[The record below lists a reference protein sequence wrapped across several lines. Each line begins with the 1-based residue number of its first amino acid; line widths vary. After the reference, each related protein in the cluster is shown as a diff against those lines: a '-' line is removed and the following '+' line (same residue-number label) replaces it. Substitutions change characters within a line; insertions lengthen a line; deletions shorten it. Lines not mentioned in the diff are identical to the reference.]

1 MTPLLIFVGVLVAI
15 WTLSGIASAVA
26 RQKDLERRRQLQ
38 VQLQGAASQQR
49 PSAARVPAPAP
60 RRISQGIAARFPD
73 VLLAPQR
80 TPARPMPMPAM
91 PMRRPV
97 PPAPKRLAP
106 PIPKQ
111 QRRAVRQAR
120 RGGS

>member
-1 MTPLLIFVGVLVAI
+1 MTPFLIFVGVLVAI
-15 WTLSGIASAVA
+15 WTLSGVASAVA
-26 RQKDLERRRQLQ
+26 RQKELERRRQLQ
-38 VQLQGAASQQR
+38 VQLQRAASQQR
-49 PSAARVPAPAP
+49 PSAGRVPAPAPP

-80 TPARPMPMPAM
+80 TPARPMAMPAM

-106 PIPKQ
+106 PIPRQ
-111 QRRAVRQAR
+111 QRRAVQQVR
-120 RGGS
+120 RGG